1 MAKLDSQKRI
11 KEFAFPLR
19 EKIEDEVMNRK
30 SISNLKMFQ
39 SFLNQLLLS
48 SLFSCKRFNLMN
60 LKKNQ
65 TYTVIKSSLQSISLN
80 ATSNI

>member
-30 SISNLKMFQ
+30 SINLKMFQ